1 MHYFCCLDAL
11 HPVSSCCQGAVRH
24 VQRIAKNDMH
34 MHRVVLPRIAR
45 TPALLKQ
52 RCQALGCK
60 WVQLRLPTSSWQ
72 HQLFERSDVSMCSV
86 QD

>member
-1 MHYFCCLDAL
+1 MHYFCWLDAL
-11 HPVSSCCQGAVRH
+11 HPISSCCQGAVRH

-34 MHRVVLPRIAR
+34 MHGVVLPRIAR
-45 TPALLKQ
+45 KPALLKQ